1 MDDVNENNLEL
12 SVILPCRN
20 EEASLEFCILK
31 IQDIFRMH
39 NINGEIIISDSSID
53 SSPEIARKHQVKL
66 IKHDKEGYGI
76 AYLEGF
82 KQAQGNYIFMADADG
97 TYDFAEI
104 PNFLNYLKQGHDFVI
119 GDRFKGKMDQDAM
132 PWLHRYIGNPVL
144 SGLFRIFFRSQIR
157 DVHCGMRA
165 ITKPALEGLNL
176 KTTGME
182 FASEMIIKAHNKKL
196 KIKELP
202 VNYYKR
208 KGESKLRS
216 FADGWRHLRFMLLYS
231 PLFLFFIPG
240 LLFFSIG
247 LFLII
252 VLYFDLV
259 NILGIKLFYHPMFL
273 AASLIVIGYQLII
286 FALFTKSYAV
296 IHLDEQSK
304 FMDRIYKIVTIEKA
318 STFGLIVSLAGIII
332 YSVIFFT
339 WVRSGFGALE
349 EIKNSIVALVL
360 IILGIQTI
368 FSSFMLSIIGI
379 KER

>member
-1 MDDVNENNLEL
+1 MNDINEDNLEL

-20 EEASLEFCILK
+20 EEESLEFCILK
-31 IQDIFRMH
+31 IQDIFRTH
-39 NINGEIIISDSSID
+39 NINGEIIISDSSSD

-66 IKHDKEGYGI
+66 VKHDKEGYGV

-82 KQAQGNYIFMADADG
+82 KNANGNYIFMADADA
-97 TYDFAEI
+97 TYDFTEI
-104 PNFLNYLKQGHDFVI
+104 PTFLKYLKEGHDFVI
-119 GDRFKGKMDQDAM
+119 GDRFKGKMDKDAM
-132 PWLHRYIGNPVL
+132 PWLHRCVGNPVL
-144 SGLFRIFFRSQIR
+144 SGMFRVFFRSKVR

-165 ITKPALEGLNL
+165 ITKRSLDRLNL
-176 KTTGME
+176 KTPGME
-182 FASEMIIKAHNKKL
+182 FASEMIIKAHNKNL

-202 VNYYKR
+202 INYYKR

-240 LLFFSIG
+240 VLFFSVG
-247 LFLII
+247 LISMI

-259 NILGIKLFYHPMFL
+259 HVLGIQLFYHPMFFSAL
-273 AASLIVIGYQLII
+273 LIIVGYQLII

-296 IHLDEQSK
+296 IHLEEQSK
-304 FMDRIYKIVTIEKA
+304 FMDKIYKLITIEKA
-318 STFGLIVSLAGIII
+318 STFGLLVSLFGIII

-339 WVRSGFGALE
+339 WVKSGFGALE
-349 EIKNSIVALVL
+349 EIKNSIAALVL
-360 IILGIQTI
+360 IVLGIQTI